1 MEGISTERERHESS
15 AGLDE
20 IHQSFTAGRTPLA
33 LDVLLD
39 ATGAAAGIILCS
51 AIARRRSKR
60 GVPA

>member
-39 ATGAAAGIILCS
+39 ATGAAGIILCS

-60 GVPA
+60 GVLA